1 MKQTTVILTALILL
15 SASCGEGR
23 KEKAATQNDRKVQ
36 LEALRKQQTEIT
48 GRIAALEA
56 EIAKTDPAAAPEK
69 AKLVGVSVLARQDF
83 AHYIDL
89 QGKLSTD
96 QIYYVTPRGMG
107 GQVKAVYVKQGDY
120 VKKGQLLLRLDDAV
134 VQQNI
139 KQLESQ
145 LSFARN
151 IFERQKNL
159 WNEGIGTE
167 VQYLT
172 AKNNVESIEKQM
184 AVVREQASTSKVYA
198 EVSGIAESVNIR
210 VGETFTGSPL
220 SGITIV
226 NPGSLKAVVDVP
238 ENYVSRIRKGMAAS
252 IEVPDLSRK
261 FDSRISLVSETINLN
276 TRSFV
281 AECKMP
287 SAKDLK
293 PNQLAVVRILDHE
306 ARNAVVI
313 PVETVQ
319 TDDKGKYVFVLKE
332 EKGRKVARKVTVN
345 IGDFYGETIEVKSGL
360 TDGDRLITRGFQGL
374 YEGQLI
380 EVVAE

>member
-1 MKQTTVILTALILL
+1 MKQTTAILSALLLL

-36 LEALRKQQTEIT
+36 LEALRKQQTEIA

-56 EIAKTDPAAAPEK
+56 EIAKTDTAAAPEK

-120 VKKGQLLLRLDDAV
+120 VRKGQLLLRLDDAV

-220 SGITIV
+220 AGITIV

-252 IEVPDLSRK
+252 IEVPDLSRR

-287 SAKDLK
+287 AAKDLK

-332 EKGRKVARKVTVN
+332 ENGRKVARKVTVN

-360 TDGDRLITRGFQGL
+360 TDGDRLVTRGFQGL

-380 EVVAE
+380 EVAAE